1 VFQASSTPGTD
12 LRPDQNV
19 PSEASATRTK
29 VLSAPGSH
37 SSIEVLQLVLK
48 SIDEELRG
56 EIGKTDMC
64 RRQAALNMTC

>member
-1 VFQASSTPGTD
+1 MILELD
-12 LRPDQNV
+12 
-19 PSEASATRTK
+19 EK
-29 VLSAPGSH
+29 E
-37 SSIEVLQLVLK
+37 IEVLQLVLK